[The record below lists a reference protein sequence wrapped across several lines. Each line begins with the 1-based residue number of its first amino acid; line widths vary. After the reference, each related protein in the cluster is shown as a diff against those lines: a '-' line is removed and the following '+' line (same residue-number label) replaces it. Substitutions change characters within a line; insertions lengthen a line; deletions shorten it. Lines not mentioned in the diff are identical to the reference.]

1 MVNGVVVFRVVV
13 APTGADIILRV
24 MLRLVRKP
32 WLRPT
37 FSSGLPNSSPL
48 SKNIPYPARTEVR
61 PLPNGSQA
69 MPMRGAMARLN
80 SLPTLLPNG
89 DFVPVNPLKVGGSAK
104 ISPLS
109 GLQLG

>member
-13 APTGADIILRV
+13 APTGADIVLRLI
-24 MLRLVRKP
+24 LRLVRNP
-32 WLRPT
+32 WLKPT
-37 FSSGLPNSSPL
+37 FSSGLPNSRPL

-69 MPMRGAMARLN
+69 IPMRGAIPRLN

-89 DFVPVNPLKVGGSAK
+89 DLVPVKPLKVGGSAK
-104 ISPLS
+104 MSPLS
-109 GLQLG
+109 GL